1 MCIGVVGI
9 IVTTVTAGGDMDI
22 AIAAGGNFKS
32 AACNDL
38 AALSSICRSRAYS
51 TPYSLTIMHL

>member
-22 AIAAGGNFKS
+22 AIAAGGNFKKCGVQMTAPHFLRY
-32 AACNDL
+32 AAV
-38 AALSSICRSRAYS
+38 APIPRHTRS
-51 TPYSLTIMHL
+51 P